1 MNDASRGFWKLMRN
15 KFKSLGMV
23 SVPGDEALYIKKADG
38 KKEAIIVTHVDD
50 FQVASSTRFLEEMIE
65 ILTKDR
71 MEISKIEKELFRFT
85 GIDINRNKEKGE
97 ITLDMEDYAESI
109 KEIEEIREAKDD
121 KELTLYERKVLKKMT
136 GKLSWL
142 AEGCRPDLSFNVL
155 EMSRKNNKATIK
167 DLKDV
172 NKVLK
177 KVRGRPSK
185 ITLKKLMPENK
196 LMIFGETDALYKQ
209 GEKSIGGQIVLLGSR
224 KSEKVNMI
232 YWKSKTIDRVCES
245 SKDAEARGLTSIIDT
260 SKLLT
265 SQLEVLLSDN
275 KKIPI
280 KIYTDNVPVL
290 ESIASSMQTK
300 NKYLRNSYAVF
311 KQQLEFN
318 DVELYNW
325 MDGERMIADI
335 MTKDKTSTSSQIK
348 KFDDLFT
355 NNIFKEGKEEHNHVI
370 WKKDEIV
377 LLNPRRKGTRKSEE
391 E

>member
-1 MNDASRGFWKLMRN
+1 
-15 KFKSLGMV
+15 
-23 SVPGDEALYIKKADG
+23 
-38 KKEAIIVTHVDD
+38 
-50 FQVASSTRFLEEMIE
+50 
-65 ILTKDR
+65 
-71 MEISKIEKELFRFT
+71 
-85 GIDINRNKEKGE
+85 
-97 ITLDMEDYAESI
+97 
-109 KEIEEIREAKDD
+109 
-121 KELTLYERKVLKKMT
+121 
-136 GKLSWL
+136 
-142 AEGCRPDLSFNVL
+142 
-155 EMSRKNNKATIK
+155 MSRKNNKATIK

-196 LMIFGETDALYKQ
+196 LMIFGETDASYKQ
-209 GEKSIGGQIVLLGSR
+209 GEKSIGRQIVLLGSR